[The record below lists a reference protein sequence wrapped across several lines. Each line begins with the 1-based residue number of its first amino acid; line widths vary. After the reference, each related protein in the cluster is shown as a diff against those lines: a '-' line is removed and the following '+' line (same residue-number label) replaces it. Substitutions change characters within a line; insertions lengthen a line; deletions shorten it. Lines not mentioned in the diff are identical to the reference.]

1 MKYKVTITSTDLT
14 GHEDDKVNENVTIE
28 GLINFFNSSQSQLGK
43 TILIEPMP
51 EKKKVTVWFYV
62 CKNNFGT
69 YSASNTDKMTIIQWY
84 NNDISLG
91 RKVSEIKSM
100 EVEI

>member
-14 GHEDDKVNENVTIE
+14 GHEDEKEVFKNLTREELFPI
-28 GLINFFNSSQSQLGK
+28 LASYSSSGK

-51 EKKKVTVWFYV
+51 QKKKVTVWFYV
-62 CKNNFGT
+62 SHKLGST
-69 YSASNTDKMTIIQWY
+69 YSASNIEYKKIIQWR

-91 RKVSEIKSM
+91 NEVSEIKSM
-100 EVEI
+100 EVEL

>member
-14 GHEDDKVNENVTIE
+14 GHEDEKEIHENVSQ
-28 GLINFFNSSQSQLGK
+28 NDFFSLLGQNMK
-43 TILIEPMP
+43 KSILIEPMP
-51 EKKKVTVWFYV
+51 EKQKVKVWFYV

-69 YSASNTDKMTIIQWY
+69 YLVSDIEQNTVIQWY

>member
-14 GHEDDKVNENVTIE
+14 GHEDVEVYENVSQ
-28 GLINFFNSSQSQLGK
+28 NDFFSLLGQNMSK

-51 EKKKVTVWFYV
+51 EKQKVTVWFYV
-62 CKNNFGT
+62 FEDKNGVLN
-69 YSASNTDKMTIIQWY
+69 SKSNTSKDALLINY
-84 NNDISLG
+84 DISAKIG

>member
-14 GHEDDKVNENVTIE
+14 GHEETIVHENLSEDQLKLTIDY
-28 GLINFFNSSQSQLGK
+28 NKGK

-51 EKKKVTVWFYV
+51 KQKVTVWFYV
-62 CKNNFGT
+62 CHNIGLT
-69 YSASNTDKMTIIQWY
+69 YSASNIEQNTVMQWR

>member
-14 GHEDDKVNENVTIE
+14 GHEETKVIENIE
-28 GLINFFNSSQSQLGK
+28 ESTPISLLGIGK
-43 TILIEPMP
+43 SILIEPMP

-62 CKNNFGT
+62 VT
-69 YSASNTDKMTIIQWY
+69 YQNGGVHSKSHICLQTLNGYRNADVLVK
-84 NNDISLG
+84 L
-91 RKVSEIKSM
+91 KVSEIQSM